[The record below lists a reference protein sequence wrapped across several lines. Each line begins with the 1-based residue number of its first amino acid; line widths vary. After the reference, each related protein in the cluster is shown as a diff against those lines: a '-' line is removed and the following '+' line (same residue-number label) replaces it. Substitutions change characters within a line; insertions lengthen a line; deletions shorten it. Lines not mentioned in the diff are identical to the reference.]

1 MKFKSSVFVALGGLL
16 LAVPPAGAH
25 HSFMAEFDQRQPVTL
40 EGTVT
45 GVEWQNPHTYF
56 SIDVKDSNGKAV
68 NWRLETGSPNA
79 LLRRDWTRETMKVG
93 DHVVVHAYRSKD
105 TPNTAA
111 ARSVTMADGRTLFGG
126 QTDDN
131 GPEK

>member
-1 MKFKSSVFVALGGLL
+1 MKFKFGVLTALGGLA
-16 LAVPPAGAH
+16 LAVAPAGAH
-25 HSFMAEFDQRQPVTL
+25 HSFMAEFDQKQPVTL
-40 EGTVT
+40 AGTVT

-56 SIDVKDSNGKAV
+56 SMNVKDENGKLV

-79 LLRRDWTRETMKVG
+79 LLRRDWKRETMKVG
-93 DHVVVHAYRSKD
+93 DHITVHGYRSKD
-105 TPNTAA
+105 TPNIAA

-131 GPEK
+131 GPAK

>member
-1 MKFKSSVFVALGGLL
+1 L
-16 LAVPPAGAH
+16 
-25 HSFMAEFDQRQPVTL
+25 
-40 EGTVT
+40 
-45 GVEWQNPHTYF
+45 
-56 SIDVKDSNGKAV
+56 DVKDNNGKDV

-79 LLRRDWTRETMKVG
+79 LLRRDWTGEAMKVG
-93 DHVVVHAYRSKD
+93 DHITVHAYRSKD

-111 ARSVTMADGRTLFGG
+111 ARSVTMAGGRTLFGG